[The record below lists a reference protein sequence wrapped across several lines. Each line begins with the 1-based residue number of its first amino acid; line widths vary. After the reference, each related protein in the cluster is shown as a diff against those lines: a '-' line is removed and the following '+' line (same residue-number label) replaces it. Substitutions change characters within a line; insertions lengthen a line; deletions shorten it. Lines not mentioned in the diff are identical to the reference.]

1 MVSGRGHRQTEWSRG
16 SRTSGRRSPEVRAVP
31 APPRPRATSYP
42 LACSVSSS
50 LSPSIPHVSWSSSSR
65 LCWLAA
71 DSLSSA
77 IAAAP
82 SGWGGGAPS
91 SKQGATGRARPQLPL
106 VPPTLGHRVWCLP
119 SRPPR
124 RSRPSQPA
132 RPRPLPCGSRL
143 SILFRPPQS
152 GRAPPTLRA
161 HSRPP
166 HQFSHFGSRGPAY
179 FTSPLPP
186 VLAGEEDPLLSWS
199 RFRLG

>member
-1 MVSGRGHRQTEWSRG
+1 M
-16 SRTSGRRSPEVRAVP
+16 RAVP
-31 APPRPRATSYP
+31 ALSRPRATSYP

-82 SGWGGGAPS
+82 NGWGGGAPS

-106 VPPTLGHRVWCLP
+106 VPPTLGHRVSSL
-119 SRPPR
+119 RPPPPP
-124 RSRPSQPA
+124 RPPPPHPA
-132 RPRPLPCGSRL
+132 RPPPPPGGPRL
-143 SILFRPPQS
+143 SMQSRPPQS

-161 HSRPP
+161 YTRPL
-166 HQFSHFGSRGPAY
+166 HQFSHLGSRGPAY
-179 FTSPLPP
+179 LAFPLPP
-186 VLAGEEDPLLSWS
+186 ILAGEDRLLSWS